1 MASRGAM
8 SQLVYR
14 CGLSRHMV
22 LQIGGGS
29 LLFVL
34 RGLVWGW
41 EGWCLGNDD
50 DERLGGGSGRGGL

>member
-14 CGLSRHMV
+14 CGLGRHMV
-22 LQIGGGS
+22 LQIGGGN

-34 RGLVWGW
+34 QGLVCGW

-50 DERLGGGSGRGGL
+50 EQLGGGSGRGGL